1 MTDYPMTLDEWRAY
15 IWAIPA
21 GEVWDMANTV
31 NTMRFVT
38 ILQEDG
44 LEPDTIEG
52 VFRLFGERIQ
62 ELGFQLPGRP
72 SGGYLSYV
80 DLMS

>member
-1 MTDYPMTLDEWRAY
+1 MDYPLTLEEWRTYVWGLPEMEVFDQAN
-15 IWAIPA
+15 AI
-21 GEVWDMANTV
+21 N
-31 NTMRFVT
+31 NMRFVT

-44 LEPDTIEG
+44 LDPDTIEG

-62 ELGFQLPGRP
+62 SQGFQLPGRP

-80 DLMS
+80 DLMG